1 MFGLVLPPG
10 GPARNGLKC
19 WLDAGISQSYSA
31 GASPTNGTTVT
42 DISGSGN
49 NGTIYQGGSYSIT
62 WTSNGLGSYWNLT
75 KDTNYNPIKTYITS
89 PNSQNYQTVTVV
101 FYPDF
106 TLNNTV
112 PLAGLIATNTGG
124 TGGQDCSM
132 RFAGVNGTGPWTL
145 NTSVSNSNDW
155 DYTIPTWYNNQS
167 VYAGTS
173 GTLVNGWNILTA
185 IRTNFQSGTDFAGT
199 FGLYI
204 GSGAFSGDNR
214 NYQGKIAAVLGYN
227 RQLTAAEQLQNYSY
241 FRGRF
246 GV

>member
-10 GPARNGLKC
+10 GPVRNGLKC
-19 WLDAGISQSYSA
+19 WLDAGITASYSA
-31 GASPTNGTTVT
+31 GANPANNTTIT

-62 WTSNGLGSYWNLT
+62 WTSAGLASYWNFT
-75 KDTNYNPIKTYITS
+75 KDTNYNPIKTYIAST
-89 PNSQNYQTVTVV
+89 NAQNYQTVTVV

-112 PLAGLIATNTGG
+112 PLVGLVGTATTGSTG
-124 TGGQDCSM
+124 TDCSL
-132 RFAGVNGTGPWTL
+132 RFAGANGTGPWTF
-145 NTSVSNSNDW
+145 NTSVSNPNDW

-173 GTLVNGWNILTA
+173 GNLVNGWNVLSA
-185 IRTNFQSGTDFAGT
+185 IRTNFQAGTTFAGT
-199 FGLYI
+199 FGLYL
-204 GSGAFSGDNR
+204 GSGNFFGDNR
-214 NYQGKIAAVLGYN
+214 NFQGRLAAIVAYD
-227 RQLTAAEQLQNYSY
+227 RQLTAAEQLQNYAY